1 MYSCKYQGKKP
12 LTRQINSDASL
23 DVVLGQLEI
32 ASKGIAIAV
41 NQEIIPRDK
50 WGETKL
56 NKNDKVLVIKA
67 TQGG

>member
-1 MYSCKYQGKKP
+1 MIEILVNDKTK
-12 LTRQINSDASL
+12 TINSDTSL

-41 NQEIIPRDK
+41 NQEIIPKDK